1 MSRKMNNQEESRRA
15 PEETQKQKLHS
26 GRDSLIVSTSPHLH
40 QDESVSKIMWMV
52 VLGLIPSGIAGVF
65 IFGVSALWV
74 ILLGIVSALIT
85 EVVLQIITKRK
96 VSILDG
102 SAFLTGL
109 LLAYNLPPKVPLWL
123 PAVGSVFAIAIG
135 KQVFGGLGQNIF
147 NPALVGRVF
156 LMASWPKYMITFN
169 SPLPAGVGLN
179 YDTITSATPLALVKE
194 GKVLEN
200 MSYLDLFLGKR
211 AGCIGEVCI
220 LVLLLGA
227 IFLFIRGYISWHTPL
242 SFIFT
247 TAIFT
252 YIFGSKVLLTPLEI
266 STAQSGIARFLT
278 GLSGDWLFH
287 ILSGGLMLGAF
298 FMATDYVTSP
308 LTRKGQ
314 LIFGMGCGLLTATIR
329 LWGGYP
335 EGVSYAILMM
345 NAATPIIDRYTKNR
359 IYGTK

>member
-1 MSRKMNNQEESRRA
+1 MKNR
-15 PEETQKQKLHS
+15 
-26 GRDSLIVSTSPHLH
+26 LIVSVSPHLH
-40 QDESVSKIMWMV
+40 KDESISKIMWMV
-52 VLGLIPSGIAGVF
+52 VISLIPAGVAGVF
-65 IFGVSALWV
+65 IFGQGALWV

-85 EVVLQIITKRK
+85 EWIIQLFTKRR

-109 LLAYNLPPKVPLWL
+109 LLAYNLPPKVPFWL
-123 PAVGSVFAIAIG
+123 PILGSVFAIAIG

-156 LMASWPKYMITFN
+156 LMASWPKYMTTFTK
-169 SPLPAGVGLN
+169 PLN
-179 YDTITSATPLALVKE
+179 YDAITSATPLAALKE
-194 GKVLEN
+194 GKVLEHISHWN
-200 MSYLDLFLGKR
+200 LFWGIR
-211 AGCIGEVCI
+211 GGCIGEVCI
-220 LVLLLGA
+220 FALLLGA
-227 IFLFIRGYISWHTPL
+227 LFLFIRGYISWHIPITY
-242 SFIFT
+242 IFVVGL
-247 TAIFT
+247 FT
-252 YIFGSKVLLTPLEI
+252 YIFGSKSVFTPLEM

-278 GLSGDWLFH
+278 GFSGDWLFH
-287 ILSGGLMLGAF
+287 ILSGGLILGAF
-298 FMATDYVTSP
+298 FMATDYVTTP

-314 LIFGMGCGLLTATIR
+314 IIFGMGCGLITAIIR